1 MESDPGQR
9 YARADFEEAHTMGM
23 VRGTVLALN
32 RRRRMAI
39 VGTDEGA
46 CSVIGGFGEADG
58 PEFNDVVSGP
68 LDTPGSQFL
77 YNETRCA
84 WFSGFLRLCG
94 CSFQDAVR
102 ETR

>member
-1 MESDPGQR
+1 
-9 YARADFEEAHTMGM
+9 MGM

-32 RRRRMAI
+32 RRRGMAI

-46 CSVIGGFGEADG
+46 CSVIGGFKGEDG

-77 YNETRCA
+77 YNETRGS
-84 WFSGFLRLCG
+84 WFNAFLRLCG
-94 CSFQDAVR
+94 CSFREAVR
-102 ETR
+102 ETG